1 MVVDSNSGEKENPP
15 RKEPAMKKIL
25 RIGKGVK
32 VRRARV
38 EEISALPL
46 DAMAVDVKVE
56 LIQALIPIGLWHV
69 KKLLEKE
76 VKQLAGERYKR
87 NGVSGY
93 DRWGKQGG
101 SVYLSDQKLP
111 IMVPRVRDKR
121 ENEEIRL
128 RSYEQLQEPRDRDEG
143 VLKRILHGLSC
154 RSYEECAVAVPEAFG
169 LSGSTIS
176 RRYIR
181 ASAKRLR
188 KLCERRL
195 DGYEFVA
202 LILDGKTFGSDE
214 MVIAL
219 GVIHDGRKI
228 LLGFIQTGT
237 ENERVC
243 REMLEGLVDRGLG
256 TEGGLLCVI
265 DGSKGLRKA
274 IYGVFGNRALI
285 QRCQW
290 HKRENVVGYLSK
302 SMQAGMRRKLQEAYQ
317 EPIYERA
324 KEKLSKIRKE
334 LQLMNQSA
342 VNSLDEGLEETLTL
356 HRLGLFR
363 ELGIS
368 FKTTNCIES
377 LMALIEQKT
386 NKVDCWKNSDQK
398 HRWLAAALLDIEPR
412 LRKVK
417 GYRYLPRLRVAIQRE
432 IEGQKVAEAA

>member
-1 MVVDSNSGEKENPP
+1 
-15 RKEPAMKKIL
+15 MKRIL
-25 RIGKGVK
+25 RIGRGVK

-38 EEISALPL
+38 KGMAELPMSAMGL
-46 DAMAVDVKVE
+46 DVKAE

-69 KKLLEKE
+69 KELLEEK
-76 VKQLAGERYKR
+76 VRQIAGERYKR
-87 NGVSGY
+87 SGLPGY

-101 SVYLSDQKLP
+101 SVYLLDQKLP
-111 IMVPRVRDKR
+111 MMVPRVRDQR
-121 ENEEIRL
+121 EGKEVRL

-143 VLKRILHGLSC
+143 VLRRILHGLSC

-169 LSGSTIS
+169 MSGSTVS

-181 ASAKRLR
+181 ASARQLK

-195 DGYEFVA
+195 EGYDIVV
-202 LILDGKTFGSDE
+202 LILDGKSFGSDE

-219 GVIHDGRKI
+219 GVSSDGRKI
-228 LLGFIQTGT
+228 PLGFIQTGA

-243 REMLEGLVDRGLG
+243 REMLEGLLDRGLRI
-256 TEGGLLCVI
+256 EDGLLCVI
-265 DGSKGLRKA
+265 DGSRGLSKA
-274 IYGVFGNRALI
+274 IYGAFGKKVLI

-290 HKRENVVGYLSK
+290 HKRENVVSYLPK
-302 SMQAGMRRKLQEAYQ
+302 SMQASVRRKLQEAYQ
-317 EPIYERA
+317 EPTYEKA

-334 LQLMNQSA
+334 LQLINQSA
-342 VNSLDEGLEETLTL
+342 VSSLDEGMEETLTL

-377 LMALIEQKT
+377 LMALVGQRT
-386 NKVDCWKNSDQK
+386 DKVDYWRNSDQK
-398 HRWLAAALLDIEPR
+398 HRWLATALLDIESR

-417 GYRYLPRLRVAIQRE
+417 EYRYLLQLRVAIQKE
-432 IEGQKVAEAA
+432 IERQTAKKDQMKEAA

>member
-1 MVVDSNSGEKENPP
+1 ME
-15 RKEPAMKKIL
+15 RIL
-25 RIGKGVK
+25 RIGRGVK
-32 VRRARV
+32 VSRAKV
-38 EEISALPL
+38 KEITELTMNG
-46 DAMAVDVKVE
+46 MAIDVKAE

-69 KKLLEKE
+69 KELLEEE
-76 VKQLAGERYKR
+76 VRQIAGERYKR
-87 NGVSGY
+87 SGLRGY

-101 SVYLSDQKLP
+101 SVYLLDQKLP
-111 IMVPRVRDKR
+111 MMVPRVRDQR
-121 ENEEIRL
+121 EGKEVRL

-143 VLKRILHGLSC
+143 VLRRMLRGLSC
-154 RSYEECAVAVPEAFG
+154 RSYEECAGAVPEAFG
-169 LSGSTIS
+169 MSGSTVS

-181 ASAKRLR
+181 ASARQLK
-188 KLCERRL
+188 KLCERGL
-195 DGYEFVA
+195 EGYDFVV

-219 GVIHDGRKI
+219 GVTSDGRKI
-228 LLGFIQTGT
+228 PLGFIQTGA

-243 REMLEGLVDRGLG
+243 REMLEGLLERGLRI
-256 TEGGLLCVI
+256 EPGLLCVI

-274 IYGVFGNRALI
+274 VYGVLRDKVLI

-290 HKRENVVGYLSK
+290 HKRENVVSYLPK
-302 SMQAGMRRKLQEAYQ
+302 TMQVSMRRKLQEAYQ
-317 EPIYERA
+317 ELTYERA

-334 LQLMNQSA
+334 LQLINQSA

-377 LMALIEQKT
+377 LMALVGQRT
-386 NKVDCWKNSDQK
+386 DKVDYWRNSDQK
-398 HRWLAAALLDIEPR
+398 QRWLGAALLDIEPR

-417 GYRYLPRLRVAIQRE
+417 RYRYLSQLRVAIQRE
-432 IEGQKVAEAA
+432 IERQTVKEKQTKEAA